1 MAPEAESLIGAI
13 YEAACHPQMW
23 PDVLQDVSRMVGGAS
38 LYLCHVPITAPST
51 GYTWTHD
58 FDPSCVAAYK
68 RDYCGPHYSGVR
80 ACITQP
86 VGILQDRRSLFDDE
100 SFSREPGHLAL
111 MGAQGLSDGVLAP
124 AHRDRL
130 TMSMFLC
137 MRRKRHGALE
147 EHAVGALQGLLP
159 HIRRSLGIQ
168 QRMAR
173 LEGDARLVADALG
186 SLALG
191 VVIVASDMRLLF
203 VNAEAERIL
212 ALDDGLTR
220 RAGRLVVA
228 DALAQAALHA
238 EIARRAAG
246 APDGEAVAL
255 PVPRP
260 SGEPAL
266 SAFVAPRGTR
276 AFGGSHLPVHGV
288 ATIFLTDPTG
298 PGGIPS
304 AEALRRQFGL
314 TRAEAEVARLVAL
327 GRGLPNTARDLGV
340 SVNTARTHLRVVF
353 EKLGVNQQAA
363 LAHLIARSFP
373 AGVMEERDP
382 APNPAPRLR
391 RDGSRY
397 GKHHPNG

>member
-1 MAPEAESLIGAI
+1 MALEADGLIGSI
-13 YEAACHPQMW
+13 YEAACEPQLW
-23 PDVLQDVSRMVGGAS
+23 PDVLQQLSRMVGGAS

-58 FDPSCVAAYK
+58 FDPACVAAYK

-86 VGILQDRRSLFDDE
+86 VGVLQDRRHLFDDD

-124 AHRDRL
+124 AHRDDL

-137 MRRKRHGALE
+137 MRAKRHGPLE
-147 EHAVGALQGLLP
+147 RGAVGALQGLLP

-173 LEGDARLVADALG
+173 LEGDARLAADALS

-191 VVIVASDMRLLF
+191 VVIVASDMRVLF
-203 VNAEAERIL
+203 ANSEGERIL
-212 ALDDGLTR
+212 ALGDGLTR

-228 DALAQAALHA
+228 DARAQTALRD
-238 EIARRAAG
+238 EVARRVAG
-246 APDGEAVAL
+246 AADGEAVAF

-260 SGEPAL
+260 SGAPAL

-276 AFGGSHLPVHGV
+276 AVADGHLPVDGV
-288 ATIFLTDPTG
+288 ATIFLTDPVG
-298 PGGIPS
+298 PGGIPP

-314 TRAEAEVARLVAL
+314 TRAEADVARLVAL
-327 GRGLPNTARDLGV
+327 GRGLPSTARELGV
-340 SVNTARTHLRVVF
+340 SINTARTHLRVVF

-363 LAHLIARSFP
+363 LARMIARSFP
-373 AGVMEERDP
+373 AGMM
-382 APNPAPRLR
+382 
-391 RDGSRY
+391 
-397 GKHHPNG
+397 